1 MNDAG
6 NTPIETGETA
16 PESSTDTGTNTGT
29 KADTG
34 ATEKARKTG
43 ADAPEALTVDAVS
56 AMVQKMF
63 ADYTSK
69 QEAQQTEAE
78 KLAGMNG
85 TQRLEYERDNYK
97 SQLEA
102 LQKQVTMG
110 QMQSTARAM
119 LAEKDIHA
127 PDNLIAAIVT
137 ADAETTKQNV
147 EDFAKLFSGAVDA
160 AVRQRLKSETPRTG
174 KAAGKMTKEQIFAIA
189 DDDKRIDAIR
199 NNMDLFQ

>member
-1 MNDAG
+1 MNDEG
-6 NTPIETGETA
+6 NPTISAGETTA
-16 PESSTDTGTNTGT
+16 EDKQRSGAEPDTGGVEKTQ
-29 KADTG
+29 KASAETP
-34 ATEKARKTG
+34 AT
-43 ADAPEALTVDAVS
+43 LTMEDVS
-56 AMVQKMF
+56 AMMQKML

-69 QEAQQTEAE
+69 QQKQQTEAE
-78 KLAGMNG
+78 RLKGMNG

-110 QMQSTARAM
+110 QMQSAARAM